1 MPRFQGLHVVPNNQ
15 TPERPS
21 RGLEPYLALEPRRK
35 SKSRA
40 ELPLG
45 ELTNEDLGIEP
56 FGGWRLGAI
65 WLALMLV
72 SIAIL
77 IVLGYGLL
85 AVLP

>member
-1 MPRFQGLHVVPNNQ
+1 
-15 TPERPS
+15 
-21 RGLEPYLALEPRRK
+21 
-35 SKSRA
+35 
-40 ELPLG
+40 
-45 ELTNEDLGIEP
+45 LTNEDLGIEP